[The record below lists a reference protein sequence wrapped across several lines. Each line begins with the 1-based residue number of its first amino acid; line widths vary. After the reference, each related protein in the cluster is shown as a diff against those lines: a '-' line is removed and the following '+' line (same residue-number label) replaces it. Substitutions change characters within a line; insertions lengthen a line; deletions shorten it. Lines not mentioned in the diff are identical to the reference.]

1 MNFFNQADSAR
12 ARFRG
17 GLRGVPNENIV
28 EDFENKNKNF
38 LFNIL
43 AAALKLRPG
52 GVSSTNCFI
61 FSELRKGF

>member
-1 MNFFNQADSAR
+1 
-12 ARFRG
+12 
-17 GLRGVPNENIV
+17 VPNENIV

-61 FSELRKGF
+61 FSELRRGF